1 MQNKTQNMNNFSNF
15 HENSFEETKKN
26 TNFAPDLSPFG
37 PNKRLHNAT
46 RLPDIPVKIH
56 IIKCTQS

>member
-1 MQNKTQNMNNFSNF
+1 MNNFSNF

-37 PNKRLHNAT
+37 PNKRLHNVT
-46 RLPDIPVKIH
+46 RLADIPVKIH